1 MPRPRSFLKRYT
13 AGMTL
18 ATFIEDE
25 RTFEAVVFN
34 LQVIGEASK
43 NMPEDYRVAYSQIEW
58 RKIVG
63 LRNII
68 VHTYFTLTDEIIWS
82 IPQNKLTSL
91 RNCIQIMKND
101 L

>member
-1 MPRPRSFLKRYT
+1 
-13 AGMTL
+13 MTL